1 MSRLSPL
8 STLEPQFDAFLFA
21 SIGDDE
27 NGLSLSVLS
36 ALARMGL
43 DPWQEA
49 SALAA
54 LPAVAAAERFALL
67 FRSLPNESL
76 SDAERAALTTRLIG
90 LLPRP
95 IRREPGKLLT
105 LPYSRRTDSCGSTT
119 VAGSPVCHG
128 ATYLLDAE
136 QRRPSCNFHG
146 GLARD
151 IDSGTGRV
159 TTL

>member
-8 STLEPQFDAFLFA
+8 TTLEPQFDAFLFA

-27 NGLSLSVLS
+27 NGLSLSVVS

-49 SALAA
+49 STLAA
-54 LPAVAAAERFALL
+54 LPAVAAAQRFALL
-67 FRSLPNESL
+67 FKSLPNESL

-95 IRREPGKLLT
+95 VRREPGKLLT
-105 LPYSRRTDSCGSTT
+105 LPYSRLGTGALILAAALLLLAAQFVMARHIYSTPSSAAHPENSM
-119 VAGSPVCHG
+119 AGSPG
-128 ATYLLDAE
+128 ISIPQLDE
-136 QRRPSCNFHG
+136 
-146 GLARD
+146 
-151 IDSGTGRV
+151 
-159 TTL
+159 